1 MKLTKKEFYDRIAG
15 REVEILDFK
24 NLKLKALKEKN
35 NIINEM
41 LSCIK
46 KEYLKDLKM
55 IQKDNNLVL
64 YLKEKNELSEIGF
77 RRLLLE
83 NLVKKTMERK
93 GFKTKVLSKEIVVNG
108 CYWNKTDIILEND
121 TFTTKNLKELGII
134 YRII

>member
-1 MKLTKKEFYDRIAG
+1 MKLTKKEFYNRIAG
-15 REVEILDFK
+15 KEVEILDFK
-24 NLKLKALKEKN
+24 VLKLKALKEKN
-35 NIINEM
+35 NTIKEM
-41 LSCIK
+41 LNCIK
-46 KEYLKDLKM
+46 IEYWKDLKL
-55 IQKDNNLVL
+55 IQKNNNLIL
-64 YLKEKNELSEIGF
+64 YLKEKDELSEIGF